1 MAEAV
6 RVSSG
11 TLSVENGVANFVNVK
26 IQLSGVSNTSVHKIV
41 IPGKEN
47 MSSTHK
53 TSMKSPG
60 KFRICTFDGPIWVGW
75 CFHG

>member
-47 MSSTHK
+47 MSYQLTKNINEKPWEVSDLH
-53 TSMKSPG
+53 
-60 KFRICTFDGPIWVGW
+60 V
-75 CFHG
+75 